1 MNSDKKSVCHAGF
14 ATEQEVPMN
23 TCVQIKVE
31 AQDLTEVI
39 EPQIHDNI
47 DKENFK
53 EEFADPE
60 IQNDKVESEINNQ
73 NPENNEDKPLK
84 KKVKKQKKKSK
95 KVLQPFDLL
104 EPPSHLLDSYYDLD
118 LSEEFLSQVLKYVDD
133 LCNFINNGDQNLERS
148 MEVNENL
155 NYAVSC
161 YRAKLSQNKQSI
173 DKESQNQEDFKHEI
187 IDDPPDDMPLPDFS
201 ADGDEEYMPK
211 KKKIKKSGDLKRKI
225 KRESRENN

>member
-1 MNSDKKSVCHAGF
+1 MNSDKKSVSNLFGHAGF
-14 ATEQEVPMN
+14 ATEEGVG
-23 TCVQIKVE
+23 CVQIKVE
-31 AQDLTEVI
+31 AQDLKEVLI
-39 EPQIHDNI
+39 EPNQIQDSI
-47 DKENFK
+47 EKENFK
-53 EEFADPE
+53 EEYIADPE
-60 IQNDKVESEINNQ
+60 IIQNEKLVESNEINQNQ
-73 NPENNEDKPLK
+73 NPENNEDKPLQK

-161 YRAKLSQNKQSI
+161 YRQTHNREVPRCGVSI
-173 DKESQNQEDFKHEI
+173 GERHN
-187 IDDPPDDMPLPDFS
+187 
-201 ADGDEEYMPK
+201 
-211 KKKIKKSGDLKRKI
+211 
-225 KRESRENN
+225 